1 MTGHTPWREIKRK
14 SQMQNGSRL
23 SEHRMPRVSPES
35 WILLVMLVAAL
46 VFWGER
52 TQAQEYVPYVK
63 DTGTIVEQAEL
74 CFAPDLGQPFIKTLV
89 FWQRLVNELESYE
102 RGGSPLNEEEAIVA
116 QRLYDSG
123 ICATVAEFYMIDV
136 VNDTEGY
143 VLARFNAQYGFTSA
157 TFIVA
162 KKDVLLDRGI

>member
-1 MTGHTPWREIKRK
+1 M
-14 SQMQNGSRL
+14 NGSRL

-35 WILLVMLVAAL
+35 WILLAMFIAAL
-46 VFWGER
+46 FLWGER

-74 CFAPDLGQPFIKTLV
+74 CFVPDLGQPFIDTLV
-89 FWQRLVNELESYE
+89 LWQRLVNELEAYE
-102 RGGSPLNEEEAIVA
+102 RGGAPMNEEDAIVG
-116 QRLYDSG
+116 QGLYDAG
-123 ICATVAEFYMIDV
+123 ICATVGAFYMVDV
-136 VNDTEGY
+136 VDDTEGY